1 MTLLNKEAAKSKV
14 KRLLY
19 DYFAIPLCHIRIFKI
34 IPRTNFV
41 QKQGEASISG
51 RRRYQ
56 LELVIDKSIF
66 HNCRPYYQL

>member
-41 QKQGEASISG
+41 QKHVPFLLPRNDI
-51 RRRYQ
+51 
-56 LELVIDKSIF
+56 
-66 HNCRPYYQL
+66 N

>member
-41 QKQGEASISG
+41 QKHVPFLLPRMI
-51 RRRYQ
+51 
-56 LELVIDKSIF
+56 
-66 HNCRPYYQL
+66 